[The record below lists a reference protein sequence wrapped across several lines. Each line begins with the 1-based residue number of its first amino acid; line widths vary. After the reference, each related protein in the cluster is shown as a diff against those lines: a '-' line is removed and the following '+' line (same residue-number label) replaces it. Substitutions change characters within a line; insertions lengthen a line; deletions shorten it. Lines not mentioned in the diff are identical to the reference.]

1 MLISEV
7 IPADWTLSDISD
19 ALSCFAETVQNFIDS
34 LNLSI
39 DDLIENTPNYDNTLR
54 V

>member
-1 MLISEV
+1 
-7 IPADWTLSDISD
+7 
-19 ALSCFAETVQNFIDS
+19 LSCFSETVQNFIDG

-39 DDLIENTPNYDNTLR
+39 EDLIENTPNYDATLR